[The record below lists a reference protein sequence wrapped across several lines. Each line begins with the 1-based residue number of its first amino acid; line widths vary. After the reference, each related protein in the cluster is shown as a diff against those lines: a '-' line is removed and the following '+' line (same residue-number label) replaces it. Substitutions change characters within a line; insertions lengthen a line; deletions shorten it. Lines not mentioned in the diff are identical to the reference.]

1 VNTLKREEKVRVVS
15 ELQDKFQRAK
25 GIIFTDYRGLT
36 VQEMSE
42 LRSKLRAS
50 ALEYKVVKNTLAKR
64 AAEGTP
70 VESTVDVFSGPV
82 GVAFGY
88 EDPVILAKEVLEFVK
103 TNEKLKIKGG
113 VIEGGVCNA
122 KELDAISKL
131 PPREVLMSIFVRT
144 MQAPLVRFASALR
157 ATLLRFI
164 YAMEALKQKREKGG

>member
-1 VNTLKREEKVRVVS
+1 VRKLKREEKIKVVS

-70 VESTVDVFSGPV
+70 VESTMDIFSGPV
-82 GVAFGY
+82 GVVFSY
-88 EDPVILAKEVLEFVK
+88 DDPVVLTKEVLEFVK
-103 TNEKLKIKGG
+103 SNEKLKIKGG
-113 VIEGGVCNA
+113 VIEGGICSA
-122 KELDAISKL
+122 EELNTISKL
-131 PPREVLMSIFVRT
+131 PPREVLMGMFVRT
-144 MQAPLVRFASALR
+144 MQAPLSRFASALR

-164 YAMEALKQKREKGG
+164 YAMEALKNKKESR